1 MYVIEREGNR
11 IRVRV
16 LESEPWPAM
25 LAHGTRQIARR
36 LLELW
41 AFRELAQN
49 LVVRDLKVRYKN
61 SVLGVIWSLLNPL
74 MMMLVFTVVFTVMR
88 GRAIARFPVFVLV
101 GLLPWQFFANSVSTA
116 TQSIVGNAQLI
127 NKVYFPKEVL
137 VISSILSNLVNFLVA
152 LLVLIPILIV
162 FDIPFTRWLLFLPV
176 MVFIQLLFT
185 LGVGFIVATAN
196 VFYRDVQMIMEVVL
210 LAGFFLTPV
219 FYSMDILP
227 RNYVLYGMNIDVWRT
242 VRWLNPMASI
252 IDNYR
257 VIFFYGAPPAFDF
270 LIRTLVTAIF
280 FFVIG
285 LLIFYRYQARFSEEV

>member
-1 MYVIEREGNR
+1 MYIIEREGTRTR
-11 IRVRV
+11 IRV
-16 LESEPWPAM
+16 SEGGVWRDV
-25 LAHGTRQIARR
+25 LAHAVRQTRNR

-41 AFRELAQN
+41 AFRELVQN

-74 MMMLVFTVVFTVMR
+74 LMMLVFTVVFTVMR

-116 TQSIVGNAQLI
+116 TQSIVGNVQLI

-137 VISSILSNLVNFLVA
+137 VISSVLSNLVNFLIA
-152 LLVLIPILIV
+152 LLVLVPILIA

-176 MVFIQLLFT
+176 MIFIQLLFT

-270 LIRTLVTAIF
+270 LVRTLVTSIF

-285 LLIFYRYQARFSEEV
+285 LLIFYRYQTRFSEEV